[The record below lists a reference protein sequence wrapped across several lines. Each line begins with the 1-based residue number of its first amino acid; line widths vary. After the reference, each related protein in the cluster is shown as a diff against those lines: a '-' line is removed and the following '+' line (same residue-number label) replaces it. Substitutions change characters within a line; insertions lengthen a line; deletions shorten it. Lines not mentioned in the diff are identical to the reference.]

1 MARWDQKPFT
11 DAVRKALLAPADARG
26 KRQVDKLAE
35 QLVRAAVNGDIQA
48 AKLVVERVEG
58 KPDQKR
64 ITEHELS
71 ISQQMLEALRSV
83 SNAPKARLI
92 DGKVL
97 AVEHASL
104 QQGDNAEAQLRTQA
118 PADLAQQLP
127 TRRNHG
133 DLVSAARRVERLAL
147 KPLKVQ

>member
-97 AVEHASL
+97 AVEAQSI
-104 QQGDNAEAQLRTQA
+104 DTTEAQTHTQA